1 MNAKM
6 TRRQFA
12 LLLATT
18 TLLAAPALAEET
30 ATASPEIKDFF
41 LGSTDAKVK
50 IVEYASFTCPH
61 CADFHTENMARL
73 KAEYIDTGKVQFT
86 LREFYRNRFDL
97 WAGMT
102 ARCGGE
108 MKYFFVH
115 DLLYDRQQEWTAT
128 DDPNAIIANLKTIA
142 RTAGMED
149 AAVDACLKDKVVAEA
164 MVARFNTNAEAD
176 AVEGT
181 PTIFINGTRYSN
193 MAYADLKAI
202 IDAELAK

>member
-1 MNAKM
+1 MTSKI
-6 TRRQFA
+6 TRREFS
-12 LLLATT
+12 LLLAAATM
-18 TLLAAPALAEET
+18 LASPALAEE
-30 ATASPEIKDFF
+30 AVAAAPEIKDFF
-41 LGSTDAKVK
+41 LGSADATVK

-61 CADFHTENMARL
+61 CADFHAQNMPKL
-73 KAEYIDTGKVQFT
+73 KSEYIDTGKVQFT
-86 LREFYRNRFDL
+86 MREFYRNRFDL
-97 WAGMT
+97 WAGMM

-108 MKYFFVH
+108 MKYFYVN
-115 DLLYDRQQEWTAT
+115 DLLFDRQQEWAAT
-128 DDPNAIIANLKTIA
+128 DDPNTIIANLKTIA
-142 RTAGMED
+142 RTAGMDD